1 MNRGCTRA
9 LAPVHT
15 VKLTPTARNL
25 LATVVVVGLL
35 IATVGAAVFSAY
47 TSVASNDGNT
57 FTAGTIK
64 LTDNDA
70 GTALFNVQ
78 GFTPGDS
85 FIRCI
90 QVDYASTGGVMS
102 NLKLYGKTGG
112 DGLDKYIDLRIR
124 RGTQPD
130 GNPSGDCTGFTPDPT
145 DYDGDGD
152 GVFVDT
158 TLDQFPQDY
167 ATGISDPVASWANG
181 DKAVYEI
188 TMTIQNDNAAQGL
201 SATQDFSFEAR
212 NL

>member
-1 MNRGCTRA
+1 MYACPRPA
-9 LAPVHT
+9 AT

-70 GTALFNVQ
+70 GSALFNVQ

-90 QVDYASTGGVMS
+90 QVDYASTGGVRS
-102 NLKLYGKTGG
+102 NVKLYGRTGG
-112 DGLDKYIDLRIR
+112 SGLAPYVDLRIR
-124 RGTQPD
+124 RGTMAA
-130 GNPSGDCTGFTPDPT
+130 GNPSGDCTGFTPDTT
-145 DYDGDGD
+145 DYDGNGD

-158 TLDQFPQDY
+158 TLDQFPTDY
-167 ATGISDPVASWANG
+167 TGGITDPVASWASG
-181 DKAVYEI
+181 DKVAYEI

>member
-1 MNRGCTRA
+1 MT
-9 LAPVHT
+9 
-15 VKLTPTARNL
+15 LTPTARNL

-35 IATVGAAVFSAY
+35 IATVGAAVFSSY
-47 TSVASNDGNT
+47 TSVATNDNNT

-70 GTALFNVQ
+70 GSALFSVQ

-90 QVDYASTGGVMS
+90 QVDYASTGGVLS
-102 NLKLYGKTGG
+102 NLKLYGRTGG
-112 DGLDKYIDLRIR
+112 TGLDKYIDLRIR
-124 RGTQPD
+124 RGTQTA
-130 GNPSGDCTGFTPDPT
+130 GASTGSGDCTGFTPDTT
-145 DYDGDGD
+145 DFQGNGA

-158 TLDQFPQDY
+158 TLDQFPQSF
-167 ATGISDPVASWANG
+167 ATGVSDPVPSWASG

-188 TMTIQNDNAAQGL
+188 TMTVQNDNAAQGL

>member
-1 MNRGCTRA
+1 
-9 LAPVHT
+9 

-47 TSVASNDGNT
+47 TSVASNDGNQ

-70 GTALFNVQ
+70 GSALFNVQ

-85 FIRCI
+85 FVKCIR
-90 QVDYASTGGVMS
+90 VDYASTGGVQS
-102 NLKLYGKTGG
+102 NLKLYGTTAGTGLA
-112 DGLDKYIDLRIR
+112 DYLDIKIR
-124 RGTQPD
+124 RGTQP
-130 GNPSGDCTGFTPDPT
+130 PTSTSGDCTGFQPDPV
-145 DYDGDGD
+145 DYNGDGD

-158 TLDQFPQDY
+158 TLDQYPQSY
-167 ATGISDPVASWANG
+167 AAGVDDPVGSWSNG
-181 DKAVYEI
+181 TSAVYEI
-188 TMTIQNDNAAQGL
+188 TLTVQNDNAAQGL
-201 SATQDFSFEAR
+201 AATQDFAFEAR